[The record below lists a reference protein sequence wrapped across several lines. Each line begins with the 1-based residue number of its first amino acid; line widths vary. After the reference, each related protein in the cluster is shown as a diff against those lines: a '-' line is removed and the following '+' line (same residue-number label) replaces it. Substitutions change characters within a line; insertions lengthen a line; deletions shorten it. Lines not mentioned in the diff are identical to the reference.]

1 MKSFFIFST
10 SGSFTTG
17 AIGGQIDK
25 YPIQEVGD
33 EDHRYP
39 DAYPQTDK
47 IRESE
52 LLSNVLPLRDRL
64 SMSPDEI
71 KMGSNKPQLSQL
83 LVYDRGKHPGR
94 CVIFN
99 NKTFVKEAT
108 HPTRDGTDKDKDLLE
123 QMFQTYGYEV
133 FVFNDKSCPE
143 ILQILETFQSSDH
156 QDYGSFIVCTLS
168 HGDLDVISGC
178 CGGSID
184 INSMTSLF
192 RADNCPSLAG
202 KPKIFIYQACQGK
215 CFQNGKIMGIQ
226 FGKSTYSENKINKGH
241 TENKHVYLDVWH
253 RTDNITLA
261 NSDTHLTNGKQDMT
275 ATVPDFYP
283 MCFGPAEA
291 DFLIAHSTMP
301 GYVSLRNEDGSF
313 FIQSLVKNIKELS
326 PREDL
331 VSILAEVNRD
341 VSEKIGK
348 TSDDRLASQIPE
360 ARVRLTRKF
369 YLTQDRFLGHLGSR
383 TVMKV
388 LVGLPQN
395 LWRLVKVLR

>member
-47 IRESE
+47 IRESM
-52 LLSNVLPLRDRL
+52 LLSYDPLSRDMF

-71 KMGSNKPQLSQL
+71 KIGSTKPQSSQL
-83 LVYDRGKHPGR
+83 LVYDRGKHPGL

-99 NKTFVKEAT
+99 NKTFVKESI
-108 HPTRDGTDKDKDLLE
+108 HPTRDGTDKDKDSLE
-123 QMFQTYGYEV
+123 HMFKTYGYEV
-133 FVFNDKSCPE
+133 FVYNDKSCSE
-143 ILQILETFQSSDH
+143 ILKILATFQSRDH
-156 QDYGSFIVCTLS
+156 QGYGSFIVCTLS
-168 HGDLDVISGC
+168 HGDLDVISGS

-202 KPKIFIYQACQGK
+202 KPKIFIYQACQGTS
-215 CFQNGKIMGIQ
+215 FQN
-226 FGKSTYSENKINKGH
+226 
-241 TENKHVYLDVWH
+241 VWP
-253 RTDNITLA
+253 RTDNSFPA

-275 ATVPDFYP
+275 TTVPDFYS
-283 MCFGPAEA
+283 MCFAPAEA

-301 GYVSLRNEDGSF
+301 GYVSLRNEDGSY
-313 FIQSLVKNIKELS
+313 FIQSLVKNIKEHS

-348 TSDDRLASQIPE
+348 TSDDRFASQIPE

-369 YLTQDRFLGHLGSR
+369 YLTQ
-383 TVMKV
+383 
-388 LVGLPQN
+388 
-395 LWRLVKVLR
+395 VKSNC